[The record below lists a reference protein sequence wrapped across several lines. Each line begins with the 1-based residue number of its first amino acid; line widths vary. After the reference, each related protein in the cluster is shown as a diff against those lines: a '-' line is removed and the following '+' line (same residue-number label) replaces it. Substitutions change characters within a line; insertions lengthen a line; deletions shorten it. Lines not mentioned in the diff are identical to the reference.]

1 MFRSIRFYRF
11 RSPWPESEQALSEAL
26 AKAEF
31 TPCAPLT
38 EKSSGWESPTDADGP
53 LCRRVEGA
61 DLLRLR
67 TQSRVLPAA
76 AVNEALE
83 QRLADYRARTG
94 EMPGRREKRRLKN
107 QTRDE
112 LVTKALLKSDRTLGF
127 CIPAQGLIGVDTV
140 SNERAERFIDYLRT
154 PIGRFEAEPLEYKR
168 PVGDLLTQI
177 FLGDIPANFALGREC
192 RMLDPA
198 DGKATV
204 RFTDM
209 ELADARVRKHVR
221 DGMRLTQLGI
231 EYDSTI
237 SCVLDEQGQMRKLK
251 FLDIAENDIAGEVSD
266 EDPLAEL
273 DARFV
278 LTTRV
283 LRALVED
290 LGKLLGKPA

>member
-1 MFRSIRFYRF
+1 MFRSVRFYRF
-11 RSPWPESEQALSEAL
+11 KSPWLETEQALSDAL
-26 AKAEF
+26 SPAAF

-38 EKSSGWESPTDADGP
+38 EKSSGWEPPTGEPDGL
-53 LCRRVEGA
+53 LCRRVDGA

-83 QRLADYRARTG
+83 QRVEEYRSRTG
-94 EMPGRREKRRLKN
+94 EAPGRREKRRLKAK
-107 QTRDE
+107 TRDE
-112 LVTKALLKSDRTLGF
+112 LVTKALLKSDRTQGF
-127 CIPAQGLIGVDTV
+127 CLASEGLIGVDTT
-140 SNERAERFIDYLRT
+140 SNDRAEKFLDYLRT
-154 PIGRFEAEPLEYKR
+154 PLGRFDAEPLEFKR
-168 PVGDLLTQI
+168 PIGDLLTRI
-177 FLGDIPANFALGREC
+177 FLGDIPPNFALGREC

-221 DGMRLTQLGI
+221 DGMRLTQLAI
-231 EYDSTI
+231 EHGSTI
-237 SCVLDEQGQMRKLK
+237 SCVLDEQGQIRKLK
-251 FLDIAENDIAGEVSD
+251 FLDVDDDDAAAADDA
-266 EDPLAEL
+266 LAEL

-283 LRALVED
+283 LRELLSD
-290 LGKLLGKPA
+290 LHELLGTPG

>member
-1 MFRSIRFYRF
+1 MFRSVRFYRF
-11 RSPWPESEQALSEAL
+11 RSPWPDSEQALSDAL
-26 AKAEF
+26 DHAAF

-38 EKSSGWESPTDADGP
+38 EKSSGWEPPSGDGGA

-61 DLLRLR
+61 DLMSLR

-83 QRLADYRARTG
+83 QRLEQYRERTG
-94 EMPGRREKRRLKN
+94 ESPGRREKRRLKA

-112 LVTKALLKSDRTLGF
+112 LVTKALLRSDRTRGF
-127 CIPAQGLIGVDTV
+127 CLASEGLIGVDTT
-140 SNERAERFIDYLRT
+140 SNDRAERFLDYLRA
-154 PIGRFEAEPLEYKR
+154 PLGRFDAEPLEFKR
-168 PVGDLLTQI
+168 PIGDLLTNI
-177 FLGDIPANFALGREC
+177 FLGDIPDNFALGREC

-198 DGKATV
+198 DGRATV

-221 DGMRLTQLGI
+221 DGMRLTQLAI
-231 EYDSTI
+231 EYDATI
-237 SCVLDEQGQMRKLK
+237 SCVLDEHGQVRKLR
-251 FLDIAENDIAGEVSD
+251 FLDIEDDDAERA

-278 LTTRV
+278 LTTRT
-283 LRALVED
+283 LRALIDD
-290 LGKLLGKPA
+290 LGRLLGRPA

>member
-1 MFRSIRFYRF
+1 MFRSVSFYRF
-11 RSPWPESEQALSEAL
+11 RSPWPDDEQALSEVL
-26 AKAEF
+26 ARAAF

-38 EKSSGWESPTDADGP
+38 EKSSGWEPPAGDGGA

-61 DLLRLR
+61 DLMTLR

-83 QRLADYRARTG
+83 QRLEAYRERTG
-94 EMPGRREKRRLKN
+94 ESPGRREKRRLKA

-112 LVTKALLKSDRTLGF
+112 LVSKALLKSDRTRGF
-127 CIPAQGLIGVDTV
+127 CVAGEGLIGVDTT
-140 SNERAERFIDYLRT
+140 SSDRAERFLDYLRA
-154 PIGRFEAEPLEYKR
+154 PLGRFDAEPLEFKR
-168 PVGDLLTQI
+168 PVSELLTSI
-177 FLGDIPANFALGREC
+177 FLGDIPERFALGREC

-198 DGKATV
+198 DGRATV

-221 DGMRLTQLGI
+221 DGMRLTQLAI
-231 EYDSTI
+231 EYDATLG
-237 SCVLDEQGQMRKLK
+237 CVLDEHGRIRKLR
-251 FLDIAENDIAGEVSD
+251 FLDIEDDAERA

-278 LTTRV
+278 LMTRT
-283 LRALVED
+283 LRALVAD
-290 LGKLLGKPA
+290 LGRLLGRPS